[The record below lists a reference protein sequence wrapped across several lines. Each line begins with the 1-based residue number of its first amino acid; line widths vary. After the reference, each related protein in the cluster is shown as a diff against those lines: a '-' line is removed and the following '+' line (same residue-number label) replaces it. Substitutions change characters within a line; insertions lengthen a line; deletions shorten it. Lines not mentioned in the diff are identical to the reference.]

1 MILHI
6 CPEGEWAKAAA
17 LGTYEGDTFAT
28 QGYIHCSTAEQVHIP
43 ATLRFRGRTD
53 LLLLMIDETRLPVP
67 VTWEQ
72 GDPPAPDGRLFP
84 HLYARLPVGAVVAA
98 HEYRPGPDGTFAPPT
113 GLA

>member
-6 CPEGEWAKAAA
+6 CPRAQWARAVAT
-17 LGTYEGDTFAT
+17 GVYEGDTLAS
-28 QGYIHCSTAEQVHIP
+28 QGYVHCSTPEQVHVP

-53 LLLLMIDETRLPVP
+53 LLLLQIDEARLPVP

-84 HLYARLPVGAVVAA
+84 HLYAPLPVDAVVAV
-98 HEYRPGPDGTFAPPT
+98 HEYLPAEDGAFAPPT
-113 GLA
+113 GL